1 MKTKEL
7 PRLFTDSNKRASFF
21 AQYFA
26 IFAVIYHVVFIIL
39 FYVFKVWPMVF
50 MNFYSVPFFTLLTF
64 ISPKRKSYIGIY
76 LFSCLEVYT
85 HQTLGVYCL
94 GIASGYHFFFIP
106 FALLPLFTFKN
117 KISFAMIFTILGGIV
132 FMIIEGMSSMF
143 PTVYEIPKN
152 VLTVIRFTNILLA
165 IAVILSSTL
174 IYAFIVNNSEKVL
187 ENKVEKKSQEVIEI
201 HKHTVDSL
209 ANLVESRDS
218 DTGEH
223 IQRISKYVEYIATSA
238 MKKGLYKE
246 TLTESFIS
254 LLNRAAPLHDI
265 GKIVIADEILKKPA
279 RLTIDEFEII
289 KTHTVEG
296 KKIVRDIVG
305 ISNDEDYIKIA
316 EEIALSHHER
326 WDGKGY
332 PQGLKAEEIPLS
344 ARILAIADVFDALIS
359 ERCYKPAYTI
369 DEAYKII
376 KEEAGSHF
384 DPILAELFIEVREE
398 FLRGCGIG
406 PKDM

>member
-1 MKTKEL
+1 
-7 PRLFTDSNKRASFF
+7 
-21 AQYFA
+21 
-26 IFAVIYHVVFIIL
+26 
-39 FYVFKVWPMVF
+39 
-50 MNFYSVPFFTLLTF
+50 
-64 ISPKRKSYIGIY
+64 
-76 LFSCLEVYT
+76 
-85 HQTLGVYCL
+85 
-94 GIASGYHFFFIP
+94 
-106 FALLPLFTFKN
+106 
-117 KISFAMIFTILGGIV
+117 
-132 FMIIEGMSSMF
+132 MF

-398 FLRGCGIG
+398 FLRGCGIQ
-406 PKDM
+406 KN